1 MKDRFPNNYLH
12 ASHALTL
19 YIVYAK
25 HKLCLAC
32 GFILFKTVTIATLSA
47 TLYAFQFNFTY
58 FRPAHAGAEDKHSL
72 E

>member
-1 MKDRFPNNYLH
+1 MSHLADKSTALMKDRFPNNYLH

-32 GFILFKTVTIATLSA
+32 GFILSKTVTIATLSA
-47 TLYAFQFNFTY
+47 TLYAFQFI
-58 FRPAHAGAEDKHSL
+58 
-72 E
+72 